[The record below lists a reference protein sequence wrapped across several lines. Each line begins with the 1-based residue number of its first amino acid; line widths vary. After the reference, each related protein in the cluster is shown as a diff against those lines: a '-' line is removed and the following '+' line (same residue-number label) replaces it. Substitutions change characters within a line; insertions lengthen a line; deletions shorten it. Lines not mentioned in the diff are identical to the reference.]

1 MYISIPRGTNK
12 SYLHKIAKKYL
23 GTYLILKDG
32 LWYKVTKQ
40 YSSVNNKLVYL
51 GETEEV
57 FTLGMGTP
65 YVIEDDFI
73 E

>member
-1 MYISIPRGTNK
+1 MVVIHFPRISGK
-12 SYLHKIAKKYL
+12 SYLNNLAKKYL

-32 LWYKVTKQ
+32 VWYKVTKQ

-51 GETEEV
+51 GEAEEV

-65 YVIEDDFI
+65 YVIED
-73 E
+73 EL

>member
-1 MYISIPRGTNK
+1 MFINIPRSANK
-12 SYLHKIAKKYL
+12 SYLHNLAKKYL

-32 LWYKVTKQ
+32 VWYKVTKQ

-57 FTLGMGTP
+57 FPLGMKTE
-65 YVIEDDFI
+65 YTIIDEFVI
-73 E
+73 

>member
-1 MYISIPRGTNK
+1 MYISIPRSANK
-12 SYLHKIAKKYL
+12 SYLQKLAKKYL
-23 GTYLILKDG
+23 GTYLILKDDV
-32 LWYKVTKQ
+32 WYKVTKQ

-57 FTLGMGTP
+57 FTLGMGAP
-65 YVIEDDFI
+65 YVVTDEFI

>member
-1 MYISIPRGTNK
+1 MCISIPRSANK
-12 SYLHKIAKKYL
+12 SYLYNLAKKYL
-23 GTYLILKDG
+23 GAYLICKG
-32 LWYKVTKQ
+32 GVWYKVTKQ
-40 YSSVNNKLVYL
+40 YSSVNSKLTYL

-65 YVIEDDFI
+65 YIITDEFI